1 MIHKVSCWGN
11 MPREHHLLWTFTP
24 ANIPLCSKRQSFTFI
39 LTQFHF
45 STMSREGQMQTV
57 TFFSLIYVNFTLQF
71 HLPFASVWSHTV
83 APPCKGKWIKL
94 SWWFVIQNLF
104 FTIGEDTLREICL
117 TFGQE
122 SRTGIIRSISFF
134 SLAAL
139 FSSSIKDKPT
149 RSNSRNSVEIRLT

>member
-1 MIHKVSCWGN
+1 MFPAEETCPGGVTYC
-11 MPREHHLLWTFTP
+11 EAP
-24 ANIPLCSKRQSFTFI
+24 ANIPSCSKSYSFAFI
-39 LTQFHF
+39 LAQYQFYEHWVENID
-45 STMSREGQMQTV
+45 SYIHI
-57 TFFSLIYVNFTLQF
+57 LNYVNFTLCS

-83 APPCKGKWIKL
+83 APPCKGNWIKL